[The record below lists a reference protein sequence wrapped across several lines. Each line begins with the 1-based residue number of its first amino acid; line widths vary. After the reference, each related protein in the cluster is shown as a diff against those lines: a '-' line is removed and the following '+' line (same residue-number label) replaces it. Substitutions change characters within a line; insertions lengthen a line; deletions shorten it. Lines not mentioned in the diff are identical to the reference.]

1 MFDNYVFAY
10 GDYDGIGRWDASGD
24 STAAVDPFSDAAFD
38 GAVSLGETLVE
49 TEEVQRC
56 FAERHLEFALRRRV
70 GDQDACTVDAL
81 LEAFN
86 NSGGNLRALVEATAT
101 SEAFVRARP

>member
-1 MFDNYVFAY
+1 MQRLA
-10 GDYDGIGRWDASGD
+10 GELPTGREVHALRQRRGQCLELDA
-24 STAAVDPFSDAAFD
+24 AAFD